1 MRCRPLSFQSIGL
14 DSDRQYM
21 IRMSFGSHSSRTNAQ
36 PVTTNNSA
44 DVCYIDSTCFTI
56 VNKSDCVTWRD
67 NSFVTS
73 TLHSDTC
80 DVEVKIELLVKAE
93 AGSCGQPDQHV
104 QTNVDIF
111 DTLSSRVL
119 TIASIDRDLHDVCIV
134 TFAHESALGN
144 LDVEI
149 QVESHTSRSSS
160 QIQNY
165 DGSTGPSTVRHW
177 PLQIPCAK
185 VVTLPAS
192 SITNNLLTAEMCTL
206 MHQKVASL
214 FRGSWNKFHNHPTA
228 ARLDD
233 SDLLPRYPMP
243 SRYQITDGMLEHSST
258 KRLTSLSAHRRPILL
273 ECNFVPTKQTPSG
286 TKHQNEASSRPME
299 VHADK
304 PGFGHVIVLVTGYD
318 SCAQDLKSLETRFSQ
333 MLPHAHFLRFSARD
347 SGTKDLHY
355 SGVRLARLVGQFIGS
370 TSSPM
375 RCDRLSFVAHGAGGL
390 CVRCALPW
398 IQEHASK
405 LDVLVTLAT
414 PHLGLFPSSLSFYHR
429 CVFYALRTLK
439 PNVWL
444 EQLAFADGRYAND
457 ALVYSL
463 SHDDSI
469 GNFRT
474 VLLASLHQ
482 DWSQPLHT
490 TSAGFCQNTTCSDKQ
505 SRGFQGW
512 LLSAVICVLVA
523 YLCWHSD
530 WVLGSSHWRRFP
542 RSSKFWVRI
551 FRASCLGLILIG
563 YRIWNMRRSNSL
575 FALNG
580 WCTVQDQAQSKLRE
594 RLARSRVVCIS
605 VEFSGWQFVY
615 GVSGW
620 VLPSKRLLTDIDFL
634 NGFIGAYGSV
644 FQ

>member
-192 SITNNLLTAEMCTL
+192 SIQTICLQQRCVLLCI
-206 MHQKVASL
+206 
-214 FRGSWNKFHNHPTA
+214 R
-228 ARLDD
+228 RLHLC
-233 SDLLPRYPMP
+233 SEAHG
-243 SRYQITDGMLEHSST
+243 TSST
-258 KRLTSLSAHRRPILL
+258 ITPQLRDWMTVIFCRGTPCLLDIRSRMVCLSIPVLSA
-273 ECNFVPTKQTPSG
+273 
-286 TKHQNEASSRPME
+286 
-299 VHADK
+299 
-304 PGFGHVIVLVTGYD
+304 
-318 SCAQDLKSLETRFSQ
+318 
-333 MLPHAHFLRFSARD
+333 
-347 SGTKDLHY
+347 
-355 SGVRLARLVGQFIGS
+355 
-370 TSSPM
+370 
-375 RCDRLSFVAHGAGGL
+375 
-390 CVRCALPW
+390 
-398 IQEHASK
+398 
-405 LDVLVTLAT
+405 
-414 PHLGLFPSSLSFYHR
+414 
-429 CVFYALRTLK
+429 
-439 PNVWL
+439 
-444 EQLAFADGRYAND
+444 
-457 ALVYSL
+457 
-463 SHDDSI
+463 
-469 GNFRT
+469 
-474 VLLASLHQ
+474 
-482 DWSQPLHT
+482 
-490 TSAGFCQNTTCSDKQ
+490 
-505 SRGFQGW
+505 
-512 LLSAVICVLVA
+512 
-523 YLCWHSD
+523 
-530 WVLGSSHWRRFP
+530 
-542 RSSKFWVRI
+542 
-551 FRASCLGLILIG
+551 
-563 YRIWNMRRSNSL
+563 
-575 FALNG
+575 
-580 WCTVQDQAQSKLRE
+580 
-594 RLARSRVVCIS
+594 
-605 VEFSGWQFVY
+605 
-615 GVSGW
+615 
-620 VLPSKRLLTDIDFL
+620 
-634 NGFIGAYGSV
+634 
-644 FQ
+644 